1 MLCETSRVDKVT
13 SEERWNKSFQAGRWF
28 IGQLARRTRATWR
41 SPPAGVVAIGE
52 PKYFLVDNAQW
63 KKLMTDITMNVEAS
77 SSPLE
82 TNTRCGSGRYSI
94 TTHHTMRWPSLFFF
108 DDFYQA
114 INWKLVWPCQHCPHR
129 IVKEGTCWRNGDW
142 KSLQVYFSLSRSQTP
157 QSLSLTTN
165 PNYYA
170 YCLIHQTQI
179 VASAS
184 LFVSCRAAKKI
195 YIAQQIGVSSAN
207 DFDAASVWQGVY
219 TF

>member
-1 MLCETSRVDKVT
+1 MLKLPLLLLRPT
-13 SEERWNKSFQAGRWF
+13 Q
-28 IGQLARRTRATWR
+28 
-41 SPPAGVVAIGE
+41 GVV
-52 PKYFLVDNAQW
+52 LVDIQSQ
-63 KKLMTDITMNVEAS
+63 LIILCVD
-77 SSPLE
+77 LL
-82 TNTRCGSGRYSI
+82 C
-94 TTHHTMRWPSLFFF
+94 FFF

-129 IVKEGTCWRNGDW
+129 IVKEGTCWRNVDW